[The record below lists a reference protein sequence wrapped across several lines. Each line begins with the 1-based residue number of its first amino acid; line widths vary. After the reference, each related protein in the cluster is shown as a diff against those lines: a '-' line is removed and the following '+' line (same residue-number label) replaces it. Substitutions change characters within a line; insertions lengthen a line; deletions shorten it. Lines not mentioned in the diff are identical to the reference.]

1 MKQRPDAVPEAR
13 RVGRTKLHLVPTA
26 TFACTG
32 ADVLAAALRGFGKRD
47 LSLALSGGSTPGPIY
62 EALAAAP
69 DIPWERIRVFFADER
84 AVPPDDPASNYRL
97 VRNALLD
104 RTPIPAASVHR
115 MEAERPD
122 LNEAAESYER
132 QLPWRVDVLVLGIGE
147 DGHTASL
154 FPGSPNLRET
164 ARRVAPARSPSPPT
178 ERLTITPA
186 VVRSAGRLF
195 LFARGR
201 AKADSVREA
210 LLGKG
215 DVSRCPARLARGGT
229 WVVDTE
235 AAAQLGR

>member
-1 MKQRPDAVPEAR
+1 VKGQPDAAPEPR
-13 RVGRTKLHLVPTA
+13 RVGRTDIHLVPSA
-26 TFACTG
+26 TFADAG
-32 ADVLAAALRGFGKRD
+32 AGVLAAALRGFGKRD

-62 EALAAAP
+62 EVLAACP
-69 DIPWERIRVFFADER
+69 DIPWERVRVFFADER
-84 AVPPDDPASNYRL
+84 AVPPNDPASNYRL
-97 VRNALLD
+97 VRRALIE
-104 RTPIPAASVHR
+104 RVPIPARSVHR

-122 LNEAAESYER
+122 LDETAESYER
-132 QLPWRVDVLVLGIGE
+132 RLPSRLDVLVLGIGE

-178 ERLTITPA
+178 ERLTITPP
-186 VVRSAGRLF
+186 VIHSAGRIF

-201 AKADSVREA
+201 AKADAVREA
-210 LLGKG
+210 LLGKA

-235 AAAQLGR
+235 AAAQLRR

>member
-1 MKQRPDAVPEAR
+1 MPR
-13 RVGRTKLHLVPTA
+13 RVGRTELHLVPKA
-26 TFACTG
+26 TFVDMG
-32 ADVLAAALRGFGKRD
+32 ADVLAAALRSFGKRD

-62 EALAAAP
+62 EALAACP
-69 DIPWERIRVFFADER
+69 DIPWERVRVFFADER

-97 VRNALLD
+97 VRDALLD
-104 RTPIPAASVHR
+104 RAPIPAASVHR

-122 LNEAAESYER
+122 LNEAAERYER
-132 QLPWRVDVLVLGIGE
+132 QLPSRVDVLVLGIGE

-164 ARRVAPARSPSPPT
+164 WRRVAPARSPSPPT
-178 ERLTITPA
+178 ERLTITPP
-186 VVRSAGRLF
+186 VVRSAGRIF

-210 LLGKG
+210 LLGKM

-235 AAAQLGR
+235 AAARLGR